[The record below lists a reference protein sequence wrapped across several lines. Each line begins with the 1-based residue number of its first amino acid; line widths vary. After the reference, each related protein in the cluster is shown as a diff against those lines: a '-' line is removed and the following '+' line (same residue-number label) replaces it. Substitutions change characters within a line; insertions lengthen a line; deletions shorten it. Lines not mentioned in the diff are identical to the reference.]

1 MASGLIKEIK
11 MYQSR
16 ADIDQNRLYVTL
28 KGRIASK
35 ESEQAASQVIADL
48 KKLKSG
54 FDVVTDISEFEPA
67 TQKEVDMLIQ
77 VHKILIESGVNRI
90 ARVVGSGIKAT
101 VGKIQ
106 FERASK
112 LTTVVA
118 ENFDSIEDA
127 DCYLDG

>member
-1 MASGLIKEIK
+1 

-16 ADIDQNRLYVTL
+16 ADIEQNRLHVTL

-48 KKLKSG
+48 KKLSPG

-67 TQKEVDMLIQ
+67 TQKEVDILIQ
-77 VHKILIESGVNRI
+77 VHKILLKSGVNRI
-90 ARVVGSGIKAT
+90 ARVIGSEIKAT

-112 LTTVVA
+112 LTKIVA
-118 ENFDSIEDA
+118 KNFNSVADA
-127 DCYLDG
+127 DRYLDG

>member
-1 MASGLIKEIK
+1 

-16 ADIDQNRLYVTL
+16 KDIEKNRLYVTL

-35 ESEQAASQVIADL
+35 ESKQAASQVMADL
-48 KKLKSG
+48 KKLKPG

-77 VHKILIESGVNRI
+77 VHKALIEKGVNRI
-90 ARVVGSGIKAT
+90 ARVIGSELKAT

-112 LTTVVA
+112 ITKVVA
-118 ENFDSIEDA
+118 KNFDSVEDA
-127 DCYLDG
+127 DRFLDV

>member
-1 MASGLIKEIK
+1 

-28 KGRIASK
+28 KGRIASE
-35 ESEQAASQVIADL
+35 ESKQAASRVIADL
-48 KKLKSG
+48 KKLEPG

-67 TQKEVDMLIQ
+67 TQKEVDILIQ
-77 VHKILIESGVNRI
+77 VHKVLIESGVNRI
-90 ARVVGSGIKAT
+90 ARVVGREIKAT

-112 LTTVVA
+112 LTKVVA
-118 ENFDSIEDA
+118 ENFDSVEDA
-127 DCYLDG
+127 DRYLDGK